1 MSAFRRTALPWR
13 AGWFLLPVVIPLVA
27 VFAALTH
34 SVDIWPHLLE
44 YVLPRVVVNT
54 AWLVA
59 GVAVGAGVI
68 GVLLAGLVALT
79 DFPGRRLFEWSLL
92 LPLAAPGYV
101 LAFVYIG
108 LFDAS
113 GSVQQLLQSAG
124 WLADGINVRGR
135 GGVTLVLILTL
146 YPYVYLLARGA
157 FRSQGS
163 RAIEVAQSLGLSRLQ
178 AFFRAAVP
186 LARPWL
192 AGGIGLVVMETLA
205 DFGTV
210 AAFNYDTFTT
220 AIYKTWFSLFSF
232 DGALQLSA
240 VLATVVLVVLVIEQ
254 ELRARR
260 AYTTDARNAP
270 APRVRLQ
277 GSRAWL
283 ATAFCA
289 LVLVAAFILPMFQLL
304 AWSIQVHEVE
314 LTGRYFDYL
323 GRSLLLAGGGALLIT
338 VLAILFGY
346 TMRGTNGLAARL
358 VTRIATLGY
367 ALPGPVLAVGFFA
380 AMTALSGG
388 LTLLTSAVFGEGA
401 MEWHLEGTLAVLFAA
416 YAARFFA
423 VGFNPVES
431 AFSRLGLHLDDA
443 ARGLGATR
451 FRLLREIHLPLLRSG
466 LFTGAVLAFVDVLKD
481 MPITLMLRPFGW
493 ETLAVRIFELT
504 SEGEYARAA
513 LPSIAIVIAG
523 LIPVLILVRR
533 SDHAAGT

>member
-1 MSAFRRTALPWR
+1 MIAHRRGGIPWR
-13 AGWFLLPVVIPLVA
+13 AGWFLLPVVVPLLA
-27 VFAALTH
+27 VFAALSQ

-59 GVAVGAGVI
+59 GVALGAGII

-79 DFPGRRLFEWSLL
+79 DFPGRRQLEWALL

-108 LFDAS
+108 LFDVS
-113 GSVQQLLQSAG
+113 GPVQQALLANG
-124 WLADGINVRGR
+124 WLDDGIAVRGR

-163 RAIEVAQSLGLSRLQ
+163 RAIEAAQSLGYSRVQ

-240 VLATVVLVVLVIEQ
+240 VLATVVLFVLVIEQ
-254 ELRARR
+254 ELRSRR

-270 APRVRLQ
+270 APRLPLR
-277 GSRAWL
+277 GMRAWL
-283 ATAFCA
+283 ATIFCV
-289 LVLVAAFILPMFQLL
+289 LVLIAAFILPMIQLL
-304 AWSIQVHEVE
+304 VWSVAVYPAE
-314 LTGRYFDYL
+314 LTARYFDYF
-323 GRSLLLAGGGALLIT
+323 GRSLMLAGGAALLIT
-338 VLAILFGY
+338 LIALLFGY
-346 TMRGTNGLAARL
+346 TLRGTRGFGARL

-388 LTLLTSAVFGEGA
+388 LTIVSRALFGEGA
-401 MEWHLEGTLAVLFAA
+401 MEWHLQGTLAVLFAA
-416 YAARFFA
+416 YVARFLA

-431 AFSRLGLHLDDA
+431 AFGRLSLNLDEA
-443 ARGLGATR
+443 ARGLGASR
-451 FRLLREIHLPLLRSG
+451 SRLLGDIHLPLLRNG
-466 LFTGAVLAFVDVLKD
+466 LLTGAVLAFVDVLKD

-493 ETLAVRIFELT
+493 ETLAVRVFELT

-513 LPSIAIVIAG
+513 LPSIAIVLAG

-533 SDHAAGT
+533 SDHAA